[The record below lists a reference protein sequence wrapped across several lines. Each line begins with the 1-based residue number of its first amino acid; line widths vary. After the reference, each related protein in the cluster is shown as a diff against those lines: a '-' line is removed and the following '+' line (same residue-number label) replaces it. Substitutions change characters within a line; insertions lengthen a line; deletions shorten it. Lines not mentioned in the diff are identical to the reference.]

1 MNQFPD
7 YASRRYT
14 HWRRSYHMH
23 NWEAI
28 PDRVAAKVGQVPN
41 KYKKLAGAPTSQL
54 KGPRERVYKLPEKLE
69 EEVRRPGSHGLYC
82 MVYFVCVMIFF
93 PWDNPHTVE
102 CGMLGNTHVLERG
115 SSFFWR
121 VCAIYCVADLQGK
134 LFLSQMVMAP
144 QCHVQIMFLVPTWRI
159 LLNGYVARS
168 TRRYKRPQVK
178 QLLPMRSF

>member
-93 PWDNPHTVE
+93 HGTIRIPLSVGCWAIHMCWKGVLHFF
-102 CGMLGNTHVLERG
+102 GMFAPSIVLLTCKVSYFSHR
-115 SSFFWR
+115 W
-121 VCAIYCVADLQGK
+121 
-134 LFLSQMVMAP
+134 
-144 QCHVQIMFLVPTWRI
+144 
-159 LLNGYVARS
+159 
-168 TRRYKRPQVK
+168 
-178 QLLPMRSF
+178 